1 MLPQVSAIPGIG
13 RTVDQPVRITEDIV
27 LRVYGP
33 SAAILFPCHLL
44 PRASVLQSFGRHV
57 GDERGIAFRKIGH
70 FGRPIIHLHVDI
82 AMVVALPCRIVHVVP
97 QPLQVTGQLASARR
111 AEHEVTP
118 ILEIEHVEVSIVF
131 MLTHEHVC
139 RVVRLLRIQ
148 VQLHTGKERLVIRQ
162 MRCFQLL
169 VRLPRSLVHP
179 SRYPSVYLVRISTRV
194 RRRSEVEIS
203 RTGQHDRHRIRP
215 FHLQPVGFRLHHA
228 AVGLQESLCLVGQ
241 QIQRAFDGHRMA
253 VHPGHPLPSVL
264 HPQGEVQFAFMSGRR
279 QAHHNH
285 AVRVAGKIFAQVV
298 HSVNRIRHTPY
309 GIV

>member
-70 FGRPIIHLHVDI
+70 LGRPIIHLHVDI

-131 MLTHEHVC
+131 MLTHEHVR

-148 VQLHTGKERLVIRQ
+148 GQLHTGKERLVIRQ
-162 MRCFQLL
+162 LRCFQLL
-169 VRLPRSLVHP
+169 VRLPRCLVHP
-179 SRYPSVYLVRISTRV
+179 SRYP
-194 RRRSEVEIS
+194 
-203 RTGQHDRHRIRP
+203 
-215 FHLQPVGFRLHHA
+215 
-228 AVGLQESLCLVGQ
+228 
-241 QIQRAFDGHRMA
+241 
-253 VHPGHPLPSVL
+253 
-264 HPQGEVQFAFMSGRR
+264 
-279 QAHHNH
+279 
-285 AVRVAGKIFAQVV
+285 
-298 HSVNRIRHTPY
+298 
-309 GIV
+309 